1 MIKDI
6 KTIETLLEVADFINQ
21 TKRYQANTIN
31 EIFKYNQMGLFIGSS
46 SLDKRLKVYER
57 AILMAEKK
65 YNRILKQLVQDEC

>member
-1 MIKDI
+1 MKDT
-6 KTIETLLEVADFINQ
+6 KTIETLLEVADFINH
-21 TKRYQANTIN
+21 TKRYQANTIG
-31 EIFKYNQMGLFIGSS
+31 EIFKYNQMGLFIGSN